1 MSQQEPPVEPMMMDP
16 PELPPILP
24 EDDMESLPLDN
35 TPRTHRSISELLAL
49 IHSAD
54 ALSDSSLRDAALL
67 EALRTIRKELEIAQ
81 HEKDQA
87 KDRLLDAR
95 EAFDMAANMLAGAL
109 PAGDDVDADAM
120 ANAHH
125 SYGKAS
131 VRETRQRLIPRNYED
146 SHEDP
151 VPENPI
157 VMPQTYTSGGGA
169 TEEMVTAHRE
179 AFYKQLLGIP
189 LSQVDD
195 YVPNEK
201 QPNLRSK
208 AQLVESMHI
217 VENWY
222 TGADGMDVG
231 TFRSKH
237 KTWYT
242 RMKPNSTNLGRRT
255 GIHVRALAP
264 PDPSSERP
272 HYEGGETVL
281 CRYNKDGT
289 KSIVY
294 LDVGKVFDALFEIH
308 AIENDHKGRDVVKA
322 KVDER
327 YANIPDGQV
336 KIFIETCPICIARK
350 AEESKIST
358 WESDRALD

>member
-1 MSQQEPPVEPMMMDP
+1 M
-16 PELPPILP
+16 
-24 EDDMESLPLDN
+24 
-35 TPRTHRSISELLAL
+35 AL

-54 ALSDSSLRDAALL
+54 AVSDSNLRDAALL

-81 HEKDQA
+81 HENDQA
-87 KDRLLDAR
+87 KNRLVDAH
-95 EAFDMAANMLAGAL
+95 EAFDLAANMLAGGM
-109 PAGDDVDADAM
+109 PTGEDIDVDGL
-120 ANAHH
+120 ANANH
-125 SYGKAS
+125 SYDKALA
-131 VRETRQRLIPRNYED
+131 RESKQRITPKNYED
-146 SHEDP
+146 SLEEP
-151 VPENPI
+151 VPDNPI

-169 TEEMVTAHRE
+169 TEETVTAHRE
-179 AFYKQLLGIP
+179 AFYQQLLGIP

-208 AQLVESMHI
+208 SQLVESMHI

-242 RMKPNSTNLGRRT
+242 RMKPNSSNLGRRT

-264 PDPSSERP
+264 PDPSSGKQN
-272 HYEGGETVL
+272 YEGGETVL

-308 AIENDHKGRDVVKA
+308 AIETDHKGRDVVKA
-322 KVDER
+322 RVDER

-336 KIFIETCPICIARK
+336 KIFIETCPICVSRK
-350 AEESKIST
+350 SEESKIST
-358 WESDRALD
+358 WASGRAQD